1 MNIYVHVMLLSLNNI
16 FCNTIRIK
24 NISNCTLFRLLNQ
37 LAFSMLITA
46 RYFDNQKYTEFCYI
60 YFFHFRMTEI
70 PAYLLKRPRRL
81 LQADHSTELS
91 LANESSAGGS
101 TEDGDF
107 KRLRKIREVTE
118 TRINEKKI
126 H

>member
-1 MNIYVHVMLLSLNNI
+1 M
-16 FCNTIRIK
+16 F
-24 NISNCTLFRLLNQ
+24 
-37 LAFSMLITA
+37 ITVCF
-46 RYFDNQKYTEFCYI
+46 FDNQKYNEFCNQKYI
-60 YFFHFRMTEI
+60 FFFHFRMTEI

-107 KRLRKIREVTE
+107 KRLRKIREVIK
-118 TRINEKKI
+118 TRTNEKI
-126 H
+126 HRFY